1 VVARE
6 ASLLSC
12 FTELYTPEN
21 GLRRWYD
28 PLLILIAIT
37 DYFKVV
43 EYFIYN
49 LLTNYASN
57 TEIKGFVD
65 KYDFYIFPVV
75 NPDGKLRF
83 SIPIMRLTIRRICLY
98 PDNRQIVA

>member
-1 VVARE
+1 M
-6 ASLLSC
+6 S
-12 FTELYTPEN
+12 FQ
-21 GLRRWYD
+21 
-28 PLLILIAIT
+28 
-37 DYFKVV
+37 VV

-75 NPDGKLRF
+75 NPDGNFDALMISLQSLMQDRF
-83 SIPIMRLTIRRICLY
+83 CLHS
-98 PDNRQIVA
+98 DN